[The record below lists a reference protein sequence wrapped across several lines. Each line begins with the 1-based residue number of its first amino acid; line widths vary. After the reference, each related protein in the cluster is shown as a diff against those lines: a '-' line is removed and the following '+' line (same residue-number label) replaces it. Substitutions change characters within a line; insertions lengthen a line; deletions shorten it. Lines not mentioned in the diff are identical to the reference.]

1 MGTKLIASNKKAY
14 HEFFIS
20 DVLEAGLALLGT
32 EVKSLRDGKANLRD
46 SYCRIQGGE
55 LFVHQMHISP
65 YDFGNRE
72 NPDPLRT
79 RKLLVHRHEIDQLAR
94 KVDERGLTLVPT
106 KLYFKEGRVKLEVG
120 VAKGKQLH
128 DKRESLKQ
136 KEAQREMDKAMKGRY

>member
-20 DVLEAGLALLGT
+20 DVLEAGLALLGP

-65 YDFGNRE
+65 YDFGNRQ
-72 NPDPLRT
+72 NPDPLLT
-79 RKLLVHRHEIDQLAR
+79 RKLLVHRHEISQLAR
-94 KVDERGLTLVPT
+94 KVDEKGLTLVPT

-136 KEAQREMDKAMKGRY
+136 KEARREMDKAMKGRY

>member
-1 MGTKLIASNKKAY
+1 MGIKLIANNKKAF

-20 DVLEAGLALLGT
+20 EVLEVGLALLGP

-65 YDFGNRE
+65 YGFSNRE
-72 NPDPLRT
+72 SPDPLRA
-79 RKLLVHRHEIDQLAR
+79 RKLLVHRHEIDHLAK
-94 KVDERGLTLVPT
+94 KVDEKGLTLVPT
-106 KLYFKEGRVKLEVG
+106 KLYFKNGRVKLEIG

-128 DKRESLKQ
+128 DKRETLKE
-136 KEAQREMDKAMKGRY
+136 KEARREMDKARKGNY

>member
-79 RKLLVHRHEIDQLAR
+79 RKLLVHRHEIDQLAK

>member
-1 MGTKLIASNKKAY
+1 MGIKLIANNKKAY

-20 DVLEAGLALLGT
+20 EVLEAGLCLLGP
-32 EVKSLRDGKANLRD
+32 EVKSLRDGKANLRE
-46 SYCRIQGGE
+46 SYCRIQNGE

-79 RKLLVHRHEIDQLAR
+79 RKLLVHRHEISHLAK
-94 KVDERGLTLVPT
+94 KVDEKGLTLVPT
-106 KLYFKEGRVKLEVG
+106 KLYFKDGRAKLEIG

-136 KEAQREMDKAMKGRY
+136 KEARREMDKAMKGGY